1 MKLNE
6 KKIDEEDRIEA
17 LAQFLGLDEE
27 EKEDIES
34 TYDDKNFEVNGEEYL
49 VVTEDEGYEMA
60 KEDVQDS
67 LEYDMGLEGFSESTQ
82 EYALEHFCTY
92 DWESDMHESHIDYA
106 HDIDYESGSNG
117 YATRLIEEAIDE
129 KVIKEKDCFE
139 NEDGELDYE
148 DKDELAEMLADEID
162 KNYDSMVEWFDS
174 IYGRYWVKE
183 MRDILKDYIDWEALA
198 EYVVDVDGVA
208 NTLARY
214 DGEENTEKVNG
225 VEYYIYRTN

>member
-1 MKLNE
+1 MM
-6 KKIDEEDRIEA
+6 
-17 LAQFLGLDEE
+17 
-27 EKEDIES
+27 
-34 TYDDKNFEVNGEEYL
+34 GEEYL